1 MSTTQFE
8 NLGEVS
14 NKGVEILLTATP
26 VRLADFTWDVA
37 VSAWGNKNRLV
48 ELGEGLCSE
57 VVVAAEGGEQR
68 CFPECTCK
76 ARAKFYAVTALAFG
90 LSGGAFARA
99 MNPVLWAR
107 RQDAAPLDREIRE
120 AEMVAVSMGAE
131 GALLASGEGAIRR
144 ASPHV
149 KVRSAIGAGDSFLGA
164 MVWAL
169 CEGWSREAAFELGIA
184 AGAAAV
190 VTPGTQL
197 CRREDIEAL
206 YPMPAA

>member
-1 MSTTQFE
+1 MP
-8 NLGEVS
+8 LLDVVS
-14 NKGVEILLTATP
+14 GH
-26 VRLADFTWDVA
+26 R
-37 VSAWGNKNRLV
+37 G
-48 ELGEGLCSE
+48 GY
-57 VVVAAEGGEQR
+57 VVASGSLPASAPPDFFAQLARKAQEGGSRFVLDTSGAALKTTLSEGGVYLVKPSRGELEEYAGSELDEQ
-68 CFPECTCK
+68 
-76 ARAKFYAVTALAFG
+76 G
-90 LSGGAFARA
+90 LRE
-99 MNPVLWAR
+99 
-107 RQDAAPLDREIRE
+107 AAISIVQRGE

-131 GALLASGEGAIRR
+131 GALLASREGAIRR

-190 VTPGTQL
+190 ITPGTQL

-206 YPMPAA
+206 YPMPEKAVAGK